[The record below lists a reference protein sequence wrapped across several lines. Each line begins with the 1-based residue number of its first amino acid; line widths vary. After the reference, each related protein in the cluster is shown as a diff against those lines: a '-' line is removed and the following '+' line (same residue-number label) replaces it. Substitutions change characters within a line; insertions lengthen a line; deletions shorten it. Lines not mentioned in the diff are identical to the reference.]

1 MRGFFEGEGDPFS
14 RDFDQIFTPKTD
26 TYNPA
31 TNVWSTSTI
40 DTNQLSK
47 LITAYE
53 ICHTDYPYPPPTY
66 IDPNDDPTYHSVD
79 VGRWYKAKNHAAR
92 SGDIFGGRES
102 HIALQLWSVFGT
114 RVTAPVPVKTNAKC
128 TFSKID
134 VAEKQVVRLQV
145 CDKTNVVE
153 AGVAAQWM
161 YVSCEQL
168 KASNKWVLIED
179 TVKDPEWREHRQDLN
194 DPLRTAFAVYGR
206 VASKETPAAPGTT
219 ATSETI
225 GQNVGA
231 SWHKAKKSLQCEI
244 CNKCSFMPPPP
255 SNEQAEEDGG
265 VDALANAF
273 DYMGLGASGGSG
285 IDAWALAAVHS
296 PQGHFAT
303 FALKNWWDGVGG
315 ASCLHQEIPQLKELI
330 KTSTIRTLEDI
341 QHTMSGFADGRLKQG
356 SRFFE
361 LLTQLHLQNCRA
373 RFFVPIKH
381 AGECKG
387 TGNRPTVQLSSE
399 GKIMESCSVA
409 SPLGPVYVVE
419 VVFNTDNRGAEEPPV
434 LQGDDV
440 KEAWETQWYAQPIE
454 YTFGG
459 PYDPR
464 ETTTPRSSRG
474 ALQEIEPAWN
484 TYTLM
489 HAQYYTLRL
498 WSRMD
503 TRLPRHYEEGLLCN
517 GFEKGRDCGG
527 APEMEVD

>member
-134 VAEKQVVRLQV
+134 AEKQVVRLQV

-179 TVKDPEWREHRQDLN
+179 TVKDPE
-194 DPLRTAFAVYGR
+194 
-206 VASKETPAAPGTT
+206 
-219 ATSETI
+219 
-225 GQNVGA
+225 
-231 SWHKAKKSLQCEI
+231 
-244 CNKCSFMPPPP
+244 
-255 SNEQAEEDGG
+255 
-265 VDALANAF
+265 
-273 DYMGLGASGGSG
+273 
-285 IDAWALAAVHS
+285 
-296 PQGHFAT
+296 
-303 FALKNWWDGVGG
+303 
-315 ASCLHQEIPQLKELI
+315 
-330 KTSTIRTLEDI
+330 
-341 QHTMSGFADGRLKQG
+341 
-356 SRFFE
+356 
-361 LLTQLHLQNCRA
+361 
-373 RFFVPIKH
+373 
-381 AGECKG
+381 
-387 TGNRPTVQLSSE
+387 
-399 GKIMESCSVA
+399 
-409 SPLGPVYVVE
+409 
-419 VVFNTDNRGAEEPPV
+419 
-434 LQGDDV
+434 
-440 KEAWETQWYAQPIE
+440 
-454 YTFGG
+454 
-459 PYDPR
+459 
-464 ETTTPRSSRG
+464 
-474 ALQEIEPAWN
+474 
-484 TYTLM
+484 
-489 HAQYYTLRL
+489 
-498 WSRMD
+498 
-503 TRLPRHYEEGLLCN
+503 
-517 GFEKGRDCGG
+517 
-527 APEMEVD
+527 